1 MHAKVQLESLNGRDH
16 LEDLGQGWRTF
27 LRVCAQIVDNFLI
40 NSFACPWEFYAAK

>member
-1 MHAKVQLESLNGRDH
+1 
-16 LEDLGQGWRTF
+16 